1 MKIGIV
7 CNALA
12 NSGDMERYTLDIIRG
27 LVASGHEVTVF
38 TRKIDQSLQ
47 EASLVKAV
55 KINTSFLPKR
65 LRDFY
70 VSFVLPSLRKTYPV
84 DVMLGCCRSK
94 NVDVVICGGTH
105 PGFLKAT
112 GKKKSFFDRLV
123 LPFEKTS
130 YEEAKCVVAHS
141 PLVEQEILTYYSVPR
156 EKLFFIPPPVDLD
169 VFDPKNTSSG
179 ETGSARSLSSF
190 PQLKGKTIFLFV
202 SSSHARKGFNL
213 LEEYFEKTDLP
224 VALAVA
230 GRPIPKKNYRN
241 ICYVGYEKNMA
252 PLYSQADFS
261 ILAST
266 YEPFGLVPI
275 ESLCMGVPVVISEN
289 LGCKDYISPEVK
301 EEFNPFSIGSLD
313 VSIRNCLKHKSSMQE
328 RAKELPSE
336 KFLVDFS
343 LKKHIKKLIQ
353 VCELARKENAN

>member
-12 NSGDMERYTLDIIRG
+12 NSGGMERYTLDIIRG

-230 GRPIPKKNYRN
+230 GRPIPKKNYRTSA
-241 ICYVGYEKNMA
+241 M
-252 PLYSQADFS
+252 
-261 ILAST
+261 
-266 YEPFGLVPI
+266 
-275 ESLCMGVPVVISEN
+275 
-289 LGCKDYISPEVK
+289 
-301 EEFNPFSIGSLD
+301 
-313 VSIRNCLKHKSSMQE
+313 
-328 RAKELPSE
+328 
-336 KFLVDFS
+336 
-343 LKKHIKKLIQ
+343 
-353 VCELARKENAN
+353 

>member
-12 NSGDMERYTLDIIRG
+12 NSGGMERYTLDIIRG

-213 LEEYFEKTDLP
+213 LEEY
-224 VALAVA
+224 
-230 GRPIPKKNYRN
+230 
-241 ICYVGYEKNMA
+241 EKNMA

>member
-12 NSGDMERYTLDIIRG
+12 NSGGMERYTLDIIRG

-123 LPFEKTS
+123 LCLLYTS
-130 YEEAKCVVAHS
+130 DAADE
-141 PLVEQEILTYYSVPR
+141 PR
-156 EKLFFIPPPVDLD
+156 HV
-169 VFDPKNTSSG
+169 
-179 ETGSARSLSSF
+179 
-190 PQLKGKTIFLFV
+190 
-202 SSSHARKGFNL
+202 
-213 LEEYFEKTDLP
+213 
-224 VALAVA
+224 
-230 GRPIPKKNYRN
+230 
-241 ICYVGYEKNMA
+241 
-252 PLYSQADFS
+252 
-261 ILAST
+261 
-266 YEPFGLVPI
+266 
-275 ESLCMGVPVVISEN
+275 
-289 LGCKDYISPEVK
+289 
-301 EEFNPFSIGSLD
+301 
-313 VSIRNCLKHKSSMQE
+313 
-328 RAKELPSE
+328 
-336 KFLVDFS
+336 
-343 LKKHIKKLIQ
+343 
-353 VCELARKENAN
+353 

>member
-1 MKIGIV
+1 M
-7 CNALA
+7 
-12 NSGDMERYTLDIIRG
+12 
-27 LVASGHEVTVF
+27 
-38 TRKIDQSLQ
+38 
-47 EASLVKAV
+47 
-55 KINTSFLPKR
+55 
-65 LRDFY
+65 
-70 VSFVLPSLRKTYPV
+70 
-84 DVMLGCCRSK
+84 
-94 NVDVVICGGTH
+94 VICGGTH

>member
-12 NSGDMERYTLDIIRG
+12 NSGGMERYTLDIIRG

-38 TRKIDQSLQ
+38 TRKIDHTLP
-47 EASLVKAV
+47 EVSLVKAV

-70 VSFVLPSLRKTYPV
+70 VSSVLPSLRKKHPV
-84 DVMLGCCRSK
+84 DVMLGCCRSR
-94 NVDVVICGGTH
+94 NVDVVVCGGTH

-112 GKKKSFFDRLV
+112 GKKKSLFDRLV
-123 LPFEKTS
+123 LPFEKAS
-130 YEEAKCVVAHS
+130 YEEAECVVAHS

-156 EKLFFIPPPVDLD
+156 EKLFLIPPPVDLA
-169 VFDPKNTSSG
+169 VFDPKNASS
-179 ETGSARSLSSF
+179 EQFDPSRSLSTF
-190 PQLKGKTIFLFV
+190 PQLKGKTTFLFV
-202 SSSHARKGFNL
+202 SSSHARKGFPL

-224 VALAVA
+224 VGLAVA
-230 GRPIPKKNYRN
+230 GRPIPKKEYKN

-252 PLYSQADFS
+252 SLYSQADFS
-261 ILAST
+261 ILSST

-275 ESLCMGVPVVISEN
+275 ESLCMGVPVVISER

-301 EEFNPFSIGSLD
+301 EEFNPFSLGSLD
-313 VSIRNCLKHKSSMQE
+313 SAIRNCLENKCSMQKK
-328 RAKELPSE
+328 AKEPISE

>member
-12 NSGDMERYTLDIIRG
+12 NSGGMERYTLDIIRG

-38 TRKIDQSLQ
+38 SRKIDQTLPES
-47 EASLVKAV
+47 SLVKAV
-55 KINTSFLPKR
+55 KVNTSFLPKR
-65 LRDFY
+65 FRDFY
-70 VSFVLPSLRKTYPV
+70 VSSILPSLRKKNPV

-105 PGFLKAT
+105 PGFIKAT
-112 GKKKSFFDRLV
+112 GKKKSLFDQLV
-123 LPFEKTS
+123 LPFEKAS

-156 EKLFFIPPPVDLD
+156 QRLFLIPPPVDLD
-169 VFDPKNTSSG
+169 VFTPKNTSSL
-179 ETGSARSLSSF
+179 EVGSLHSLSSY
-190 PQLKGKTIFLFV
+190 PQLKGKTTFLFV

-213 LEEYFEKTDLP
+213 LESYFEKIDLP
-224 VALAVA
+224 VGLAAA
-230 GRPIPKKNYRN
+230 GRPIRKKDYKN
-241 ICYVGYEKNMA
+241 ISYVGYEKNMA
-252 PLYSQADFS
+252 SLYSQADFS

-289 LGCKDYISPEVK
+289 LGCKEYISPEVK
-301 EEFNPFSIGSLD
+301 AEFDPFSINSLD
-313 VSIRNCLKHKSSMQE
+313 LAIRNCLENKSTMQE
-328 RAKELPSE
+328 KAKEAPSE

-343 LKKHIKKLIQ
+343 LKNHIEKLIQ
-353 VCELARKENAN
+353 VCELARKENAS

>member
-12 NSGDMERYTLDIIRG
+12 NSGGMERYTLDIIRG

-38 TRKIDQSLQ
+38 TRKIDLTLPES
-47 EASLVKAV
+47 SLVKTV

-70 VSFVLPSLRKTYPV
+70 VSSILPSLRKKNPV

-112 GKKKSFFDRLV
+112 GKRKTLFDRLV
-123 LPFEKTS
+123 LPFEKAS
-130 YEEAKCVVAHS
+130 YEEANFVVAHS

-156 EKLFFIPPPVDLD
+156 GRVFLIPPPVDLD
-169 VFDPKNTSSG
+169 VFDSKKTSSV
-179 ETGSARSLSSF
+179 EISSSHSLSSF
-190 PQLKGKTIFLFV
+190 EQLKEKTTFLFV
-202 SSSHARKGFNL
+202 SSSHARKGFHL

-224 VALAVA
+224 IGLAVA
-230 GRPIPKKNYRN
+230 GRPIKKKDYKN

-252 PLYSQADFS
+252 SLYSQADFS

-275 ESLCMGVPVVISEN
+275 ESLCMGVPVVISEK
-289 LGCKDYISPEVK
+289 LGCKDYISREVK
-301 EEFNPFSIGSLD
+301 EEFSPFSIDSLD
-313 VSIRNCLKHKSSMQE
+313 TAIRSSLERKTAMQQK
-328 RAKELPSE
+328 AKEPPSK
-336 KFLVDFS
+336 KFLADFS
-343 LKKHIKKLIQ
+343 LNTHVAKLIQ